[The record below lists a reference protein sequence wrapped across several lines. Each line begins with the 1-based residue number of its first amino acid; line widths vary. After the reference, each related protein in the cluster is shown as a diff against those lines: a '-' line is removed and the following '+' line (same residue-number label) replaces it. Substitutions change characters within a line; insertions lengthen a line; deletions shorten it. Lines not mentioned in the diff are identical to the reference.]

1 MHRIYKKCV
10 DSDLIWIRKLMDL
23 CVAAYACISNFEIK
37 KNKDKKYLVK
47 VLQTLTTYR
56 PVVTI
61 FCNVGLNN
69 NILI

>member
-1 MHRIYKKCV
+1 
-10 DSDLIWIRKLMDL
+10 MDL

-37 KNKDKKYLVK
+37 KNKDKKYWVK

-61 FCNVGLNN
+61 FCNIGLNN
-69 NILI
+69 NILKKIPNFAKKLQKSGIL